1 MQTSVAWKHGFPN
14 PLGTPPK
21 PFGNT
26 SQTLW
31 RTFPNPLGNLPK
43 AIGAPSQRLWEGY
56 WSTMWGCESK
66 EARLISSNKECNISA
81 KDGTLNSKRS
91 FGLKLS
97 TVFNIIMRTVLL
109 QQKKQTIT
117 RLFFIPGFHFYD
129 GISLMCSYPGLT
141 HLMVYHKFSHGF
153 LGKCIVLGECYSLL
167 QICTGVLKYV
177 QKIFF
182 LCINWKKYYLCAMD
196 GKLILSTNI
205 L

>member
-1 MQTSVAWKHGFPN
+1 MGVSVSNSHGYALHVAWWVICTPHHHNFCCLPCKPLLLESMVSQTLWEHSPN

-21 PFGNT
+21 PFGT
-26 SQTLW
+26 PSQSHW
-31 RTFPNPLGNLPK
+31 GTFPKPLGYSPK

-97 TVFNIIMRTVLL
+97 TVFNTIMRTVLL

-117 RLFFIPGFHFYD
+117 RLFLYPGFIF
-129 GISLMCSYPGLT
+129 T
-141 HLMVYHKFSHGF
+141 MVYH
-153 LGKCIVLGECYSLL
+153 
-167 QICTGVLKYV
+167 
-177 QKIFF
+177 
-182 LCINWKKYYLCAMD
+182 
-196 GKLILSTNI
+196 
-205 L
+205 

>member
-14 PLGTPPK
+14 PLG
-21 PFGNT
+21 
-26 SQTLW
+26 
-31 RTFPNPLGNLPK
+31 NLPK
-43 AIGAPSQRLWEGY
+43 AIGEPSQRLWEGY

-97 TVFNIIMRTVLL
+97 TVFNTIMSTVLL

-129 GISLMCSYPGLT
+129 GISLMCSYPGVT
-141 HLMVYHKFSHGF
+141 HLMVCHKFSHGF

-182 LCINWKKYYLCAMD
+182 SLYKSKKVLSLRHGWKND
-196 GKLILSTNI
+196 SVH
-205 L
+205 